1 MVLINSERGVT
12 LVVEENNIS
21 VTLYRT
27 EPVCRGTR
35 DTGACARGAHY
46 GVTLESTPA
55 LVLSHEPRAFSKSV
69 TSEYILQVR
78 SQ

>member
-1 MVLINSERGVT
+1 MVLLNSERGVT
-12 LVVEENNIS
+12 LVVEEDTIS

-27 EPVCRGTR
+27 GTVCRGTR

-55 LVLSHEPRAFSKSV
+55 LVLSHEPRVFSKSV